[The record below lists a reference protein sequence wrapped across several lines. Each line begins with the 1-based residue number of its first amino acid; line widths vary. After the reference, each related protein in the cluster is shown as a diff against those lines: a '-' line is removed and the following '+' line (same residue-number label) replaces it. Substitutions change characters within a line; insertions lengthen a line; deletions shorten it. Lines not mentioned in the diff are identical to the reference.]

1 MDGVIG
7 GRSPAEAMPVDLGG
21 VTTHFASARRRMAI
35 CKQSCPTRRRGAMA
49 ADCGRGGLKLTHQPF
64 RPLGRLLLSHLY
76 FPPFCSPQSLPNR
89 FLHNAGGTYRGRG
102 GPVGDVRREGGRG
115 RGRGGFAPGA
125 PAPLGGRDG
134 FPTEPRPSAF
144 SDVRTGG
151 GRDGRDTSRGRGYG
165 PRAVRGREYDRR
177 SGTGRG
183 REVSKQGRGGKYTL
197 GNQAN
202 DARAAEISANAA
214 LSSGAGE
221 EGAVAAAA
229 DAASAG
235 GVLADPAAEEDEAD
249 AAVASAEDE
258 KKESAD
264 GEGDEEEA
272 KEAAPAEP
280 EEPKEMTLDEFLKM
294 KAETTEGLSI
304 GTGKGLRKA
313 NEGGDG
319 FTNQK
324 PLNKQPETHTGVI
337 ASFLKKPTE
346 ASAGVATKKAP
357 AAKSPSADKKPTVDV
372 KDFFKGLPTGSR
384 GGRGGYA
391 PRGDSG
397 GRGGYA
403 PRGESGGRGGYAPRG
418 ESGGR
423 GGYAPRGDSGGRGG
437 YQGSGPPRGG
447 YTGPSRGDFAGRGG
461 RGGFNSS
468 RSGDARG
475 PRMNGGPAVP
485 NVGDTSAFPTLGGN

>member
-1 MDGVIG
+1 MVALCGLHLTPLTPSLCV
-7 GRSPAEAMPVDLGG
+7 V
-21 VTTHFASARRRMAI
+21 
-35 CKQSCPTRRRGAMA
+35 PT
-49 ADCGRGGLKLTHQPF
+49 F
-64 RPLGRLLLSHLY
+64 LLPLY
-76 FPPFCSPQSLPNR
+76 FPRPFH
-89 FLHNAGGTYRGRG
+89 LHNAGGTYRGRG
-102 GPVGDVRREGGRG
+102 GAAGDVRREGGRG
-115 RGRGGFAPGA
+115 RGRGGFGPGA

-134 FPTEPRPSAF
+134 FPTEPRPSSF

-151 GRDGRDTSRGRGYG
+151 GRDGRDTRRGRGIG
-165 PRAVRGREYDRR
+165 VRTMPGREYDRR

-183 REVSKQGRGGKYTL
+183 REASKQGRGGKYTF
-197 GNQAN
+197 GNEAN

-229 DAASAG
+229 DAASSG
-235 GVLADPAAEEDEAD
+235 GVLADPAAEDDEAP
-249 AAVASAEDE
+249 AAADGGEEE
-258 KKESAD
+258 KKEAAD
-264 GEGDEEEA
+264 GEEGEEA

-280 EEPKEMTLDEFLKM
+280 EEPKEMSLEEFRKLQ
-294 KAETTEGLSI
+294 AETMESLSI
-304 GTGKGLRKA
+304 GSGKGLRKA
-313 NEGGDG
+313 NEGSDE
-319 FTNQK
+319 FANQK

-346 ASAGVATKKAP
+346 TSATTTKKAP

-403 PRGESGGRGGYAPRG
+403 PRGDSGGRGGYAPRGDSGGRGGYAPRG

-423 GGYAPRGDSGGRGG
+423 GGYASRGDSGGRGG

-447 YTGPSRGDFAGRGG
+447 YTGPPRGDYAGRGRGGVNAG
-461 RGGFNSS
+461 RG
-468 RSGDARG
+468 GDARG
-475 PRMNGGPAVP
+475 PRMNGSGPAVP